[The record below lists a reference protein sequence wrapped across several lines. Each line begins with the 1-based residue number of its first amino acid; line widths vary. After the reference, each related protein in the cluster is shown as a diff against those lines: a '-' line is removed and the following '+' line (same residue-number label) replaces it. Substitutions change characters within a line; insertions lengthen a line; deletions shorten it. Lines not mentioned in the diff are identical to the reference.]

1 MKVAFILRDSVFK
14 QKGGDTVQI
23 VNTSKYLKEYGIEVD
38 LHLTTDK
45 ISYEQYDLLH
55 FFNIIRPAD
64 ILHHIHQTKKPFVVS
79 PVLVDYS
86 EYDKFHRTGLAG
98 KLFRHISASKIE
110 YMKAIARRL
119 KGSDRIRSSSYLWKG
134 HKASIKEILHKTSM
148 VLPNSYME
156 YEKLTASYSIS
167 PPYVVVPYGIDEEVF
182 RVDDTIEKDPNLVLC
197 VGRIEG
203 IKNQLN
209 LIKALNNTNYQ
220 LLLIGAPAANQPGY
234 HQLCR
239 RIAGKN
245 VSFIEYLS
253 HSELVE
259 YYRKAK
265 VHILPSWFET
275 CGIVSLEAGAMGCNL
290 VISNRGFSSEYFEDL
305 VVYCDPASP
314 DSIFEAVE
322 KAAKSEPQKKMKEKI
337 LEKYTWKQ
345 AAIKTLEGYKQVLS
359 SQKSNES

>member
-14 QKGGDTVQI
+14 QKGGDTVQV
-23 VNTSKYLKEYGIEVD
+23 VNTSQYLKQSGIEVD

-45 ISYEQYDLLH
+45 INYDEYDLLH

-64 ILHHIHQTKKPFVVS
+64 ILHHIHRTDKPFVVS

-86 EYDKFHRTGLAG
+86 EYDKFHRGGLAG
-98 KLFRHISASKIE
+98 KIFRYVSASRIE
-110 YMKAIARRL
+110 YMKAIARWL
-119 KGSDRIRSSSYLWKG
+119 KGSDKMRSFSYLWQG
-134 HKASIKEILHKTSM
+134 HSASIKEILRKTRM

-156 YEKLTASYSIS
+156 YEKLEQLYNIDV
-167 PPYVVVPYGIDEEVF
+167 PYAVVPYGADEKIFQSNNSVEQ
-182 RVDDTIEKDPNLVLC
+182 DANLVLC

-209 LIKALNNTNYQ
+209 LIKALNNTEYQ

-234 HQLCR
+234 HQQCR
-239 RIAGKN
+239 QIAGKN
-245 VSFIEYLS
+245 ISFIEFLP
-253 HSELVE
+253 HEELIK

-290 VISNRGFSSEYFEDL
+290 VISNRGFSSEYFEDF
-305 VVYCDPASP
+305 VFYCDPASP
-314 DSIFEAVE
+314 DSIFQAVVN
-322 KAAKSEPQKKMKEKI
+322 AAKSEKNKNLQSRI
-337 LEKYTWKQ
+337 LEKYTWEQ

-359 SQKSNES
+359 VDD